1 MSKISGGVRIG
12 GFVSPSDSLDTYPT
26 HKSEYGFGGHRE
38 VIDLTS
44 RDAITN
50 DRRSEGMTVWV
61 ISENKEYRLIGGIAN
76 SNWQEVTTGSG
87 SSDPVEWADINNKP
101 NKFTPDTHT
110 HVSTEITDLDVT
122 INSNSNVSANTNARH
137 THTSL
142 SSVNKINEDVNGIP
156 TWDGNVWPGPEWTNV
171 KNKPTSFTPST
182 HSHLVAEI
190 TDLATSFPIDWAN
203 VQNKPTSFTPDT
215 HTHVSTEITDLDV
228 TKFVRNDTDGNINGS
243 LTINTNLTVG
253 SALNINGSILKLNS
267 NVTGTPS
274 QNMQITCER
283 GTLYDSFIL
292 WNELDDKWYINDN
305 TGIPREILHTGNIT
319 NLPSNSHN
327 HNDLYYTK
335 AETDL
340 KDLFELNAD
349 GDIMPRA

>member
-101 NKFTPDTHT
+101 NK
-110 HVSTEITDLDVT
+110 
-122 INSNSNVSANTNARH
+122 
-137 THTSL
+137 
-142 SSVNKINEDVNGIP
+142 
-156 TWDGNVWPGPEWTNV
+156 
-171 KNKPTSFTPST
+171 
-182 HSHLVAEI
+182 
-190 TDLATSFPIDWAN
+190 
-203 VQNKPTSFTPDT
+203 FTPDT